1 MNYLDYI
8 AHYTDVV
15 MHTYIRYKDYTNRLL
30 YIEPDSC
37 MQAVKEL
44 QTEAQFGFSVNQ
56 LKRLLL
62 ADGLE
67 HLEERIQIMGWEMT
81 DTDYKCLLQL
91 NQSEADFYKERLDFY
106 IKELGNELG
115 QEYAT
120 RLYSTLE
127 AITWNTACIIE
138 MRAKLLG
145 LVTNSQKQQAL
156 STDADEKGL
165 PEILKHPEIRKDFDK
180 AIQMGLLVNY
190 YTLNPDRKKASNEL
204 LACFCWGICK
214 QYNKGAISK
223 SGEDKGGFA
232 ADWNQ
237 FSFIKDKNGKEID
250 LKQGWQNAK
259 RRKHYPQKLCGFAF
273 WEPLCNKL
281 DNNK

>member
-30 YIEPDSC
+30 YIEPDNC

-44 QTEAQFGFSVNQ
+44 QTEAQFGFSINK

-106 IKELGNELG
+106 TKELGDELG

-127 AITWNTACIIE
+127 AITRNTACLIE
-138 MRAKLLG
+138 MKAKLLG
-145 LVTNSQKQQAL
+145 YVTKSQKHQVTSTKADESESIL
-156 STDADEKGL
+156 SRPEIQVIFSKAISKGLMDEKGNWFESQTL
-165 PEILKHPEIRKDFDK
+165 L
-180 AIQMGLLVNY
+180 AIFCQRIFFKYLIKPNPD
-190 YTLNPDRKKASNEL
+190 LNPDGTPKKEWKP
-204 LACFCWGICK
+204 FEEYFRVK
-214 QYNKGAISK
+214 KK
-223 SGEDKGGFA
+223 R
-232 ADWNQ
+232 
-237 FSFIKDKNGKEID
+237 ID
-250 LKQGWQNAK
+250 LRGAFKNAK
-259 RRKHYPQKLCGFAF
+259 NNPPKKLYLIDDIIA
-273 WEPLCNKL
+273 
-281 DNNK
+281 

>member
-145 LVTNSQKQQAL
+145 YVAKSQKQQVSAIETNEIQQHEIPVELQSEMAL
-156 STDADEKGL
+156 RLLRWLVESGFLTESYLPTDKLKPKRKLAYLCYKMSKALNLGKNNRGNNKKDISWQPFERLFNTTGLGNNYNQLLREQNYDIKGL
-165 PEILKHPEIRKDFDK
+165 YPDIDDFFD
-180 AIQMGLLVNY
+180 
-190 YTLNPDRKKASNEL
+190 
-204 LACFCWGICK
+204 
-214 QYNKGAISK
+214 
-223 SGEDKGGFA
+223 
-232 ADWNQ
+232 
-237 FSFIKDKNGKEID
+237 
-250 LKQGWQNAK
+250 
-259 RRKHYPQKLCGFAF
+259 
-273 WEPLCNKL
+273 
-281 DNNK
+281 